1 VKHGRLDWFAPEE
14 LDEHQR
20 ALYDAILE
28 GPRSSARR
36 AFPMTDP
43 LGRFHGPF
51 NAMLVDPVVGDAAQ
65 RLGAAV
71 RYGTTLEGRSRELAI
86 LEVARLH
93 ASDFEFYAHAAVGRS
108 AGLSD
113 DEIAALATGAAG
125 ATFSGD
131 ETLIREVVVSLVERH
146 DLDDA
151 LYAHAVEVLGTV
163 VVADLVVLVGFYEY
177 TALALRVF
185 RVPLPEGVEQTFIGP
200 GGPAGS

>member
-1 VKHGRLDWFAPEE
+1 MKHGRLDWFAPEE

-113 DEIAALATGAAG
+113 DE
-125 ATFSGD
+125 
-131 ETLIREVVVSLVERH
+131 TLIREVVVSLVERH